1 MTGADA
7 VPLRGLPPEVDVPG
21 HGKVK
26 FGPFPRAR
34 ALTRAYMNSVGLPYN
49 PIQTYRS
56 VDPARAGRIAAAYD
70 AMLHAPND
78 SKVRAAY
85 DAMITETIA
94 QYQFIKQTG
103 LKIELI
109 TSVMVDPYFKSPR
122 LAIMDVVSNNHLWV
136 YPSKIGFGGPQGSSP
151 SDENLLMADTNEQ
164 IGSDVLCANDI
175 FRIVHDYFGH
185 IKEGIGFRA
194 DGEENA
200 WRCHAAMYSRLALG
214 AITSELRG
222 QNSWLNY
229 GPNGFKNRTANTAD
243 TIYAMQKNG
252 LLPEWVWDEGREDT

>member
-1 MTGADA
+1 VTFAGV
-7 VPLRGLPPEVDVPG
+7 VPLRGLPTEVDVPG

-26 FGPFPRAR
+26 FGPLPEAR
-34 ALTRAYMNSVGLPYN
+34 VLAQAYTKSAGLPYN
-49 PIQTYRS
+49 PVQTYRS
-56 VDPARAGRIAAAYD
+56 VDPARAGRIATAYD
-70 AMLHAPND
+70 AMAHAPND
-78 SKVRAAY
+78 PKVRAAY
-85 DAMITETIA
+85 DAMIAETIA
-94 QYQFIKQTG
+94 QYQLIKQTG

-109 TSVMVDPYFKSPR
+109 TSNMVDPYFKSPR

-136 YPSKIGFGGPQGSSP
+136 FPSKIGFGSPQGSASP
-151 SDENLLMADTNEQ
+151 NENLLMADTSEQ
-164 IGSDVLCANDI
+164 IGSDFLCVNDI

-243 TIYAMQKNG
+243 TIYAVQKNG
-252 LLPEWVWDEGREDT
+252 LLPEWIWDEGRQDV